1 MGGLLWTIGG
11 LQKFVHVHLCACYTV
26 ACDLAAKVAWDITM
40 IKIGRRSI
48 QEHLLFW
55 VQLSIMF
62 LMVGAFV
69 VVLVVSPEGTPTRGR
84 YLGLIFSLLVLVAV
98 AFALNRLG
106 RYYFSSAITVAV
118 SVLGVWGSLL
128 LDPTIGMSDFV
139 PLVYVTISVML
150 SSLLLPIAVTIVLAG
165 TQFVGLVVL
174 LLRVSAST
182 TINWPS
188 LLAYIMALSVLGI
201 TSNYVRKHQMEQL
214 QENSI
219 RDHLTGLFNRRYF
232 DETLDNKLL
241 RGIRTE
247 YTVGLILVD
256 VDNFKSYNDRFGHAT
271 GDLVL
276 QRIANFLFEQVQM
289 ADVVCRFGGD
299 EFAVILPGATLE
311 SLADVA
317 ESLRSKVKELVI
329 RYGGKSVG
337 PCTISQG
344 MALFPDH
351 GSTREA
357 LLATADASL
366 FKAKQSGKDRVV
378 M

>member
-1 MGGLLWTIGG
+1 M
-11 LQKFVHVHLCACYTV
+11 
-26 ACDLAAKVAWDITM
+26 TM

-62 LMVGAFV
+62 LMIGAFV
-69 VVLVVSPEGTPTRGR
+69 LVLVVSPEGTPRRGR
-84 YLGLIFSLLVLVAV
+84 YLGLILSLLVLVAA
-98 AFALNRLG
+98 AFALGRLG
-106 RYYFSSAITVAV
+106 RYHLSVVATVGV

-128 LDPTIGMSDFV
+128 LDPAIGTSDFV

-150 SSLLLPIAVTIVLAG
+150 SSILLPMAITVVLAVA
-165 TQFVGLVVL
+165 QYIGLVVI
-174 LLRVSAST
+174 VAHVPASSI
-182 TINWPS
+182 INWPS
-188 LLAYIMALSVLGI
+188 FLCYILIVSVLSI
-201 TSNYVRKHQMEQL
+201 AVNYVLKQQMEQL

-256 VDNFKSYNDRFGHAT
+256 VDNFKSYNDRFGHAA

-276 QRIANFLFEQVQM
+276 QSIANFLFEQVHM
-289 ADVVCRFGGD
+289 ADIVCRFGGD
-299 EFAVILPGATLE
+299 EFAVILPGATHE

-317 ESLRSKVKELVI
+317 ESLRSKVKELDI
-329 RYGGKSVG
+329 RYSGKSVG

-344 MALFPDH
+344 LALFPEH

>member
-1 MGGLLWTIGG
+1 M
-11 LQKFVHVHLCACYTV
+11 
-26 ACDLAAKVAWDITM
+26 TM

-84 YLGLIFSLLVLVAV
+84 YLGLILSLLVLVAV

-106 RYYFSSAITVAV
+106 RYYFSAAVTVAV

-150 SSLLLPIAVTIVLAG
+150 SSLLLPMAVTIVLAG

-256 VDNFKSYNDRFGHAT
+256 VDNFKSYNDRFGHAA

-276 QRIANFLFEQVQM
+276 QSIANFLFEQVHM

-299 EFAVILPGATLE
+299 EFAVILPGATHE

-317 ESLRSKVKELVI
+317 ESLRSKVKELDI
-329 RYGGKSVG
+329 RYSGKSVG

-344 MALFPDH
+344 LALFPEH
-351 GSTREA
+351 GSTREG

>member
-1 MGGLLWTIGG
+1 MGGGEKSVWIS
-11 LQKFVHVHLCACYTV
+11 FCACYTN
-26 ACDLAAKVAWDITM
+26 ACDLAARGAWNITM
-40 IKIGRRSI
+40 KKIGRRSL

-55 VQLSIMF
+55 IQLFILF
-62 LMVGAFV
+62 LLVGAFV
-69 VVLVVSPEGTPTRGR
+69 LVLVVSPDRTPTRGR
-84 YLGLIFSLLVLVAV
+84 YLGLISSLLVLAVA

-106 RYYFSSAITVAV
+106 RYHLSAATTVAV
-118 SVLGVWGSLL
+118 SVLGVWGSFL
-128 LDPTIGMSDFV
+128 LDPNIGMSDFV

-150 SSLLLPIAVTIVLAG
+150 SSLLLPMAVTIVLAG

-201 TSNYVRKHQMEQL
+201 TSNYVRKHQIEQL
-214 QENSI
+214 QESSI

-247 YTVGLILVD
+247 YTVGLILID
-256 VDNFKSYNDRFGHAT
+256 VDNFKSYNDRFGHAA

-276 QRIANFLFEQVQM
+276 QKIANFLFEQVQM
-289 ADVVCRFGGD
+289 ADIVCRFGGD
-299 EFAVILPGATLE
+299 EFAVILPGATQE
-311 SLADVA
+311 SLGKVA
-317 ESLRSKVKELVI
+317 ESLRSNVKELVI

-344 MALFPDH
+344 VALFPDH
-351 GSTREA
+351 GSTREV
-357 LLATADASL
+357 LLSAADASL
-366 FKAKQSGKDRVV
+366 FKAKQAGKDRVV

>member
-1 MGGLLWTIGG
+1 M
-11 LQKFVHVHLCACYTV
+11 K
-26 ACDLAAKVAWDITM
+26 
-40 IKIGRRSI
+40 KIGRRSI

-69 VVLVVSPEGTPTRGR
+69 VVLVISPEGTPKRGR
-84 YLGLIFSLLVLVAV
+84 YLGLILSLLVLVAV

-106 RYYFSSAITVAV
+106 RYHFSAAVTVAV
-118 SVLGVWGSLL
+118 SVFGVWGSLL
-128 LDPTIGMSDFV
+128 LDPTVGTSDFV

-150 SSLLLPIAVTIVLAG
+150 SSILLPVAITVLLAVAQYI
-165 TQFVGLVVL
+165 GLVVI
-174 LLRVSAST
+174 VASVPVT
-182 TINWPS
+182 SVINWTS
-188 LLAYIMALSVLGI
+188 FLCYILIVSVLSI
-201 TSNYVRKHQMEQL
+201 AVNYVRKHQMEQL

-247 YTVGLILVD
+247 YTVGLILID
-256 VDNFKSYNDRFGHAT
+256 VDNFKSYNDRFGHAA

-276 QRIANFLFEQVQM
+276 QKIANFLFEQVQM
-289 ADVVCRFGGD
+289 ADIVCRFGGD
-299 EFAVILPGATLE
+299 EFAVILPGATQE
-311 SLADVA
+311 SLGKVA
-317 ESLRSKVKELVI
+317 ESLRLNVKELVI

-344 MALFPDH
+344 VALFPEH